1 MKIIHREIHLLFCLD
16 FQDPLLRENTS
27 YGMKFFIN
35 TMIYVYFL
43 LPLLLK
49 VIIYSDLNYGKNI
62 YMSTING
69 NLNKNKI

>member
-1 MKIIHREIHLLFCLD
+1 
-16 FQDPLLRENTS
+16 
-27 YGMKFFIN
+27 MKFFIN

-43 LPLLLK
+43 LPLLHK